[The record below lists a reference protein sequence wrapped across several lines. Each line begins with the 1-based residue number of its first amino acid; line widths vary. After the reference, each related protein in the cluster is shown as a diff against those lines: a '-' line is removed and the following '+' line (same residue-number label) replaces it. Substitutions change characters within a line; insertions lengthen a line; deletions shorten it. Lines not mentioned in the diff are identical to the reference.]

1 MVVIS
6 FMIVF
11 SCKVLCF
18 KVIEGIILHRQGK
31 GKGDPAFGNENAKSA
46 AASGLSGYCGADGR
60 FLF

>member
-31 GKGDPAFGNENAKSA
+31 GKGDPCLKEDSCASSSA
-46 AASGLSGYCGADGR
+46 GA
-60 FLF
+60 